1 MLRRR
6 ILASAMASVMAIGS
20 VAVVAS
26 AETATAATTQV
37 KSRDDL
43 KAYVDSLDTFF
54 STKIYDYG
62 SVSGEN
68 FLNAYEYAKNVLD
81 DTKSTVDDY
90 TTAYAMVEAV
100 YNKLKIF
107 TAEEL
112 KALVNSSK
120 SIYETNNINNE
131 DLGDAIYTADS
142 YSKFEEAYEDAE
154 SVLNS

>member
-43 KAYVDSLDTFF
+43 KAYISSLDSFR

-62 SVSGEN
+62 SISGEN
-68 FLNAYEYAKNVLD
+68 FLNALE
-81 DTKSTVDDY
+81 
-90 TTAYAMVEAV
+90 
-100 YNKLKIF
+100 
-107 TAEEL
+107 
-112 KALVNSSK
+112 
-120 SIYETNNINNE
+120 
-131 DLGDAIYTADS
+131 
-142 YSKFEEAYEDAE
+142 
-154 SVLNS
+154 

>member
-43 KAYVDSLDTFF
+43 KAYISSLDSFR

-62 SVSGEN
+62 SISGEN
-68 FLNAYEYAKNVLD
+68 FLNALEYADNVLD
-81 DTKSTVDDY
+81 NTKSTVDDY
-90 TTAYAMVEAV
+90 TTAYEFFFYV
-100 YNKLKIF
+100 
-107 TAEEL
+107 
-112 KALVNSSK
+112 
-120 SIYETNNINNE
+120 
-131 DLGDAIYTADS
+131 
-142 YSKFEEAYEDAE
+142 
-154 SVLNS
+154 

>member
-20 VAVVAS
+20 VAVVAN
-26 AETATAATTQV
+26 AETTAAATTQV

-81 DTKSTVDDY
+81 DTKSTVHHCLC
-90 TTAYAMVEAV
+90 
-100 YNKLKIF
+100 N
-107 TAEEL
+107 
-112 KALVNSSK
+112 
-120 SIYETNNINNE
+120 
-131 DLGDAIYTADS
+131 G
-142 YSKFEEAYEDAE
+142 
-154 SVLNS
+154 